1 MRWIRQQN
9 ARKILHLFDGWENM
23 LYHIFPKRK
32 LFRRVFERMCFS
44 VKNLGFGLMRL
55 PMQGEEVD
63 IAELTRMVDLFL
75 QRGFTY
81 FDTAWGYTGGKSEK
95 AVKTVL
101 VDRYPR
107 ERFQLATKLPAW
119 AGAKN
124 AEEARAMLA
133 TSLERTGAGYFDY
146 YLLHNLGGT
155 RTKLFEDYGI
165 WDFLREQ
172 KEKGV
177 IRKLGF
183 SFHDK
188 ADVLDGILKAHPDVD
203 FVQLQ
208 INYADWDS
216 PTVQSRLCYETAR
229 AHGKPIIVMEP
240 VKGGSLANLP
250 REAAQPMLSFA
261 PQRSL
266 SSWAVRFAA
275 SLEGVFMV
283 LSGMSTLAQVEDN
296 TSYMAGFAP
305 LTAQEL
311 DVIKETQ
318 AALDKLDRI
327 PCTDC
332 RYCLKGCPKGIAIA
346 PIFSA
351 MNTLKVFNNLD
362 GAKRS
367 YGFATADV
375 TPEACIRCGQ
385 CESVCPQHIP
395 IISELENAA
404 RLLG

>member
-1 MRWIRQQN
+1 MRWRRQLN
-9 ARKILHLFDGWENM
+9 ARKILHLFDGWKNM
-23 LYHIFPKRK
+23 LYHHIYMII
-32 LFRRVFERMCFS
+32 LRRICERMCFS
-44 VKNLGFGLMRL
+44 MKNLGFGLMRL

-81 FDTAWGYTGGKSEK
+81 FDTAWGYTGGKSEQ

-119 AGAKN
+119 AGAKD
-124 AEEARAMLA
+124 AAQARAMLS

-146 YLLHNLGGT
+146 YLLHNLGGA
-155 RTKLFEDYGI
+155 RTKLFDDYGI

-172 KEKGV
+172 KQKGV

-188 ADVLDGILKAHPDVD
+188 ADVLDGILKAHPDMD

-208 INYADWDS
+208 INYADWES
-216 PTVQSRLCYETAR
+216 PAVQSRLCYETAR
-229 AHGKPIIVMEP
+229 AHGKPVIVMEP

-250 REAAQPMLSFA
+250 KEAATPLRSFA
-261 PQRSL
+261 P
-266 SSWAVRFAA
+266 

-296 TSYMAGFAP
+296 TSYMAKFAP
-305 LTAQEL
+305 LTLQEQAA
-311 DVIKETQ
+311 IKETQ

-362 GAKRS
+362 GARRS
-367 YGFATADV
+367 YGFATGSV
-375 TPEACIRCGQ
+375 TPQDCIHCGQ

-395 IISELENAA
+395 IMAELENVE

>member
-1 MRWIRQQN
+1 M
-9 ARKILHLFDGWENM
+9 
-23 LYHIFPKRK
+23 
-32 LFRRVFERMCFS
+32 
-44 VKNLGFGLMRL
+44 KNLGFGLMRL
-55 PMQGEEVD
+55 PMQDEEVNID
-63 IAELTRMVDLFL
+63 ELTRMVDLFL

-119 AGAKN
+119 AGAKS
-124 AEEARAMLA
+124 AEQARAMLA

-165 WDFLREQ
+165 WDFLRKQ

-208 INYADWDS
+208 INYADWES

-250 REAAQPMLSFA
+250 GEAAQPMLSFA

-311 DVIKETQ
+311 DVIKATQ

-332 RYCLKGCPKGIAIA
+332 RYCLKGCSKGIAI
-346 PIFSA
+346 PSIFSA

-367 YGFATADV
+367 YGFATAGV

-395 IISELENAA
+395 IISELKNAA